1 VPIPLV
7 REVSIENYKS
17 IRSLTVALGQVNVL
31 IGANGSGK
39 SNLLEAIALGS
50 AAARNKLDNEYLVPR
65 GIRVVEPRF
74 MRAAFPGGD
83 AAGPVVVT
91 LQKQG
96 MAKLRYVVDPE
107 RRELVAPDFHQLDAH
122 MERWFALYAETQKA
136 MAAAPAETREQIG
149 TRLAEMRA
157 RLQSSF
163 DEALATINKARA
175 TLEAFLPPDFLIYA
189 PENSALRIFQAEP
202 QILPLGVKGEG
213 LFAHLKALGG
223 SDPERLAAIGER
235 LALLDWFERLEIPK
249 DLAPGERSLL
259 IRDRYLA
266 EGALFDQRSAN
277 EGFLFLLFYLT
288 LFISEATPPFF
299 AVDNVD
305 ASLNPKLVTTLV
317 AELVALAKKHDKQ
330 VIFTTHN
337 PAVLDGIDLGDDEQR
352 LFVTERGKDGS
363 TRARRVSAPKPLDG
377 DEPVPLSEAFV
388 RGYLGGLPKNF

>member
-1 VPIPLV
+1 MPRV
-7 REVSIENYKS
+7 REVSVENYKS
-17 IRSLTVALGQVNVL
+17 IRKLTLELGQVNVL

-39 SNLLEAIALGS
+39 SNLLEAVALGA

-74 MRAAFPGGD
+74 MRAAFPGD
-83 AAGPVVVT
+83 ADGPVVVS
-91 LQKQG
+91 LQTQG
-96 MAKLRYVVDPE
+96 EQRLRFAVDPE
-107 RRELVAPDFHQLDAH
+107 RRALAPGQQDFVLSNPPYTKAFVAEIEKTL
-122 MERWFALYAETQKA
+122 EGEAE
-136 MAAAPAETREQIG
+136 ETR
-149 TRLAEMRA
+149 A
-157 RLQSSF
+157 RVMSLFSKDQLR
-163 DEALATINKARA
+163 DDVVALASTN
-175 TLEAFLPPDFLIYA
+175 LPPDFLIYA
-189 PENSALRIFQAEP
+189 PENSALRIFQTEP
-202 QILPLGVKGEG
+202 QLLPLGVKGEG
-213 LFAHLKALGG
+213 LFAHLKAL
-223 SDPERLAAIGER
+223 SAPAHADRLAAIGER

-288 LFISEATPPFF
+288 LFISDATPPFF
-299 AVDNVD
+299 AIDNVD

-317 AELVALAKKHDKQ
+317 GLLVELAKKYDKQ

-352 LFVTERGKDGS
+352 LFVTERGKDGA
-363 TRARRVSAPKPLDG
+363 TRVRRVKAPQPLDG
-377 DEPVPLSEAFV
+377 DPPVPLSEAFV